1 MSDILDQ
8 SDYFNPNVPK
18 VVTDNNGKLL
28 YMSRSPI
35 PGNKEK
41 TFVTKKSKKQI
52 CIYSFPFTSLTDFG
66 KFNKKTKN
74 ENEEDIEILRFLDM
88 GYEINMINLEGS
100 YVAIDTPSDLEKA
113 ENYLKS
119 KNKN

>member
-1 MSDILDQ
+1 ME
-8 SDYFNPNVPK
+8 
-18 VVTDNNGKLL
+18 
-28 YMSRSPI
+28 R
-35 PGNKEK
+35 
-41 TFVTKKSKKQI
+41 FVNDDMASQKRE
-52 CIYSFPFTSLTDFG
+52 
-66 KFNKKTKN
+66 KN

-100 YVAIDTPSDLEKA
+100 YIAIDTPSDLEKA